1 MMPDAT
7 APITIRTLAGLEASG
22 PVPPLS
28 DAKRRQLVNNLRDKA
43 REAKALSK
51 LDLGHRLL
59 DALGEAMLDPLAA
72 VLKEYWKQHAE
83 LREVAAKKGS
93 ERDVHG
99 YVELVDHAWTWKV
112 HPSVTVEVN
121 GVRLETLRFT
131 LATKLSLKGVKLEMR
146 NACITGIEAGT
157 LVAETTLTYDPGG
170 GAGAHF
176 QLAPVI
182 KGKLDLPGE
191 FALPRGGICLG

>member
-1 MMPDAT
+1 MPDTT
-7 APITIRTLAGLEASG
+7 APLTIRALAGLEASG

-28 DAKRRQLVNNLRDKA
+28 DADRRKLVDTLRDKA
-43 REAKALSK
+43 REASKLSK

-59 DALGEAMLDPLAA
+59 GALGEAMLDPLAE
-72 VLKEYWKQHAE
+72 VLKEYWKQRGE
-83 LREVAAKKGS
+83 LRDVAAKKGS

-99 YVELVDHAWTWKV
+99 DVELFDHAWTWKL

-131 LATKLSLKGVKLEMR
+131 IATKLSLKGAKVGMR
-146 NACITGIEAGT
+146 NACITSIQAGT
-157 LVAETTLTYDPGG
+157 LSAETTLTYDSGDG

-176 QLAPVI
+176 QLAPAI
-182 KGKLDLPGE
+182 RRSLELPGT
-191 FALPRGGICLG
+191 FTLPRGGICLA